1 MAGSGSGTAV
11 CDWPTLDELK
21 QVLDITS
28 DDWEVTAERVLESA
42 IYETKIRVGDWDE
55 FLDTPDCA
63 LAQYA
68 LRLAELISLRPEA
81 AANTI
86 TDPTLER
93 LMRGHRRKFGVA

>member
-11 CDWPTLDELK
+11 CDWPTLEELK
-21 QVLDITS
+21 QVLDVTS
-28 DDWEVTAERVLESA
+28 DDWDLTAERVLESA
-42 IYETKIRVGDWDE
+42 IAETKLRVGNWDE
-55 FLDTPDCA
+55 FTDEPDCA
-63 LAQYA
+63 LSQHA

-93 LMRGHRRKFGVA
+93 LMRGHRRTFGVA